1 MGLFSKEEC
10 CFCNKKVGML
20 ARKKLRDK
28 KYICKDCEK
37 NCSAFIDI
45 SKFDSEYVKQH
56 FEYMKKQD
64 VLYRQAFEPLS
75 KEEKLRTFYQFNGI
89 VFADS
94 IAMFEVITP
103 KTEKKNFKEL
113 FRYDQI
119 KDYEIYSVLNNQ
131 EGGKKYSEVG
141 VIINL
146 YCKIG
151 TDSVGIT
158 EQEKTMGHP
167 YVERIKIC
175 YGKNVSSDLC
185 VKDAI
190 NHLDEIFLREPRFK
204 SFGRGI
210 KESFTGTE
218 TERRNMKQSADA
230 INALAG
236 LAKAKFSGDANS
248 METAKENI
256 KDMIVSTVNLA
267 SGNRLKYKEV
277 ADSVEKRIWGQL

>member
-10 CFCNKKVGML
+10 CFCNKKVGIL

-167 YVERIKIC
+167 YVEKIKIC

-204 SFGRGI
+204 SFARGI

-256 KDMIVSTVNLA
+256 KDTIVSTVNLA

>member
-75 KEEKLRTFYQFNGI
+75 EEEKLRTFYQFNGI

-167 YVERIKIC
+167 YVEKIKIC

-204 SFGRGI
+204 SFARGI

-218 TERRNMKQSADA
+218 TERRNMKQSVDA
-230 INALAG
+230 IKALGG
-236 LAKAKFSGDANS
+236 LAKAKLSGDESS
-248 METAKENI
+248 MEAAKANM
-256 KDMIVSTVNLA
+256 KDTIVSTVNLA
-267 SGNRLKYKEV
+267 SGNRLKYKEI
-277 ADSVEKRIWGQL
+277 ADSVEKRVWNEQ

>member
-20 ARKKLRDK
+20 SRKKLRDK
-28 KYICKDCEK
+28 KYICRDCEK

-45 SKFDSEYVKQH
+45 SKFDSEYAKQH

-64 VLYRQAFEPLS
+64 ILYKQAFEPLS
-75 KEEKLRTFYQFNGI
+75 KEEKLRTFYQFSGI

-113 FRYDQI
+113 SRYDQI
-119 KDYEIYSVLNNQ
+119 KDYEIYSSLNNQ

-141 VIINL
+141 VQINL
-146 YCKIG
+146 YCKNGI
-151 TDSVGIT
+151 DSVGMT
-158 EQEKTMGHP
+158 EQEKAMAHP
-167 YVERIKIC
+167 YVKTIKIC
-175 YGKNVSSDLC
+175 YGKNVNSDLC
-185 VKDAI
+185 VKDPI

-204 SFGRGI
+204 SFARGI

-218 TERRNMKQSADA
+218 TERRNMKQSVDA
-230 INALAG
+230 IKALGG
-236 LAKAKFSGDANS
+236 LAKAKLSGDESS
-248 METAKENI
+248 MEAAKANM
-256 KDMIVSTVNLA
+256 KDTIVSTVNLA
-267 SGNRLKYKEV
+267 SGNRLKYKEI
-277 ADSVEKRIWGQL
+277 ADSVEKRVWNEQ